1 MATVNVIMKMLDG
14 SGGSEEVGGGGGGN
28 GNKKEKPGQA
38 AEDRKGLLKR
48 GAASVKKL
56 TGLQFGF
63 SAFLKQSQVFT
74 SIIGSIFQLIGA
86 LVDVILGPFIPLIIP
101 LIQLIAKIIP
111 HVAKFAQMIADKL
124 IAFVGW
130 LQKMW
135 SDPIDT
141 LKALY
146 AGLPQFIKTGLE
158 AFWGWMT
165 ATGPI
170 AEIERRVVQMALI
183 FPNFRI
189 WLVKTLIKL
198 PLQILRGLGKALAM
212 FIKITLPG
220 IGSLLVKG
228 FLIFK
233 DKLVESVKSILKT
246 IWTKLGEVIGKIKIP
261 GFGTLAKGIGSL
273 GKGAK
278 AVALGSKAV
287 PVIGAAA
294 TLGFGAFE
302 TYRAYQKYGWKGAA
316 AYGTK
321 TLAATALTG
330 FGMSP
335 LGAAVDI
342 GGSLALDQTFKLLV
356 DQEHNDGTRTSQEIT
371 PNAQGKLAL
380 QTNNMER
387 DG

>member
-14 SGGSEEVGGGGGGN
+14 SGDSEEGGGGGGN
-28 GNKKEKPGQA
+28 GNKKEKPGEEA
-38 AEDRKGLLKR
+38 KDRKGLLKR

-86 LVDVILGPFIPLIIP
+86 LVDVILGPFIPLLIP
-101 LIQLIAKIIP
+101 LIQFIAKLIP

-135 SDPIDT
+135 DDPINT

-146 AGLPQFIKTGLE
+146 ADLPHFIKTGLE

-170 AEIERRVVQMALI
+170 ADIQRRIVQMAAV

-198 PLQILRGLGKALAM
+198 PWTILSGLGKALAM
-212 FIKITLPG
+212 FIKVTMPK
-220 IGSLLVKG
+220 IGGLLVKG
-228 FLIFK
+228 FLDFK
-233 DKLVESVKSILKT
+233 DKLVKAAKNILKG

-371 PNAQGKLAL
+371 PDGSGNLAYQRNAEQ
-380 QTNNMER
+380 R
-387 DG
+387 DY